1 MSRKSYFR
9 IFRAANAVLA
19 GAFLFL
25 LQSVLPA
32 AAAQEPEP
40 SSPVTAPVAAQDP
53 QPPPPAG
60 AQEPPAPPPVAAQE
74 SQESQLP
81 VTTHDPL
88 PPPAKVKKV
97 LTNDDLVSSRS
108 PIDQYLLDKEASEA
122 AASAQA
128 IADELA
134 SQQAL
139 AGIKMPA
146 TVEETRRAIRDAHQ
160 DINDEKDAIDRLNKE
175 FETAPDVQK
184 AGIQRELNRHA
195 TGVQTSQQ
203 ELRALQDHLK
213 QLNSGSLSGNSADS
227 GKQPPQ

>member
-9 IFRAANAVLA
+9 ILPAANAVLV

-25 LQSVLPA
+25 LQSALPA

-40 SSPVTAPVAAQDP
+40 SSPVAAQEP
-53 QPPPPAG
+53 QPPPPAA
-60 AQEPPAPPPVAAQE
+60 AQDPPATPPAAA
-74 SQESQLP
+74 QESQLP

-97 LTNDDLVSSRS
+97 LTNDDLESSRS
-108 PIDQYLLDKEASEA
+108 PTDQYLLDKEASEA
-122 AASAQA
+122 AAAAQA
-128 IADELA
+128 AADALA
-134 SQQAL
+134 YQQAL

-146 TVEETRRAIRDAHQ
+146 TVEETRQAIRDAHQ

-184 AGIQRELNRHA
+184 AGIQREINRHT
-195 TGVQTSQQ
+195 TGVQTSEQ
-203 ELRALQDHLK
+203 ELRALQDHLR
-213 QLNSGSLSGNSADS
+213 QLNSRSLSGNSADS
-227 GKQPPQ
+227 GKQTPQ

>member
-9 IFRAANAVLA
+9 VFPAANAVLA

-53 QPPPPAG
+53 QPPPPA
-60 AQEPPAPPPVAAQE
+60 AAEEPPTPPPVGA
-74 SQESQLP
+74 QESQLP
-81 VTTHDPL
+81 VTTH
-88 PPPAKVKKV
+88 AKVKKV
-97 LTNDDLVSSRS
+97 LTNDDLESSRS

-122 AASAQA
+122 AAAAQA
-128 IADELA
+128 AADLLA
-134 SQQAL
+134 SEQSL
-139 AGIKMPA
+139 AGIKIPA

-184 AGIQRELNRHA
+184 AGIEREINRHT

-203 ELRALQDHLK
+203 ELRALQDHLR
-213 QLNSGSLSGNSADS
+213 QLNNRSLGGNSADS
-227 GKQPPQ
+227 SKQPPQ